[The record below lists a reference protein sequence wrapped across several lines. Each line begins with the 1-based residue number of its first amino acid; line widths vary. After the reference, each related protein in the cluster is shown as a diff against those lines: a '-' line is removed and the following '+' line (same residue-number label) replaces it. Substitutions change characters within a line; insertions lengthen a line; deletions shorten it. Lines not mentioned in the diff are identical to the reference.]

1 MPRLPSRRRAASAAE
16 RSSCLM
22 PPLCCYAFPPA
33 ARKASVAAHII
44 IIPQQPENTSPTNG
58 FLISSLIFVFC
69 ALFLSHPEGNAL
81 IKPTGLRSAAAPQ
94 RARKA
99 GSGRLFGAL
108 LSNGYIRPTGIL
120 PLRRPP
126 LPALAT
132 RRVAAALLMS
142 RSFAQRRKSRNKK
155 KLPFPCS
162 RERELKNRLSDYC
175 QSDVMTGCADP
186 RRRP

>member
-1 MPRLPSRRRAASAAE
+1 MLHGGKFIVPRLPSRRRAASAAE

-33 ARKASVAAHII
+33 ARKASFAAYII
-44 IIPQQPENTSPTNG
+44 IIPQQPENTSPTND
-58 FLISSLIFVFC
+58 FLISSLIFVFF
-69 ALFLSHPEGNAL
+69 ALFLLHPDGNAL

-108 LSNGYIRPTGIL
+108 LSNGYDRPTGIL

-142 RSFAQRRKSRNKK
+142 LFRSRK
-155 KLPFPCS
+155 
-162 RERELKNRLSDYC
+162 
-175 QSDVMTGCADP
+175 
-186 RRRP
+186 